1 MMPLTVQTI
10 CAAVGGTVLQSSGAA
25 LRDVTT
31 DSRRVP
37 QEALF
42 IPLVGERFDGHAYIE
57 KALEAGAAGCL
68 TAKTP
73 EALLPGKFYI
83 QVPDTRL
90 ALKALAAWY
99 RGQFRLPVVQVT
111 GSVGKTTTKE
121 MIAAV
126 LTQKYETLRTEGNL
140 NNDIGA
146 PLTLLRLMPEHEAA
160 VIETGMNH
168 FGEIRYLGEMV
179 RPDIAVITNV
189 GDAHI
194 ENLGNTRQ
202 GILQAK
208 CEIFENLTPEGVAVL
223 NGDDELLNTVTLP
236 QIILR
241 CGEGEHCEVRVTD
254 IDDRGLEG
262 VACTVTTAKAAYRLE
277 TSAPGR
283 HMVYPMAMAAAIGE
297 RLGLTA
303 AEIVFLAFEG
313 VELLV
318 ERLFLLLEAALL
330 LLQVSAALLDFLFVF
345 GSGFMNFLFR
355 FHEHLALLILAALD
369 GFVDDTRCFGFCA
382 SDLTLRDF
390 LAIEHA
396 DQKEDKCYNQQSCD
410 EQDVTIPFHCRNT
423 PPVLQIGCVC
433 HEKVMLPPATP
444 MHRANKQIHCLLY
457 RFTSR
462 KSSNYAGKIV
472 SLQENLCKAYKALT
486 TCSRNDRIIMSWKRN
501 SFSVF
506 NLIDTRV

>member
-25 LRDVTT
+25 VRDVTT

-146 PLTLLRLMPEHEAA
+146 PLTLLRLMPEHQAA

-202 GILQAK
+202 GILRAK
-208 CEIFENLTPEGVAVL
+208 CEIFENLTPEGIAVL

-236 QIILR
+236 QTILR
-241 CGEGEHCEVRVTD
+241 CGVGDGCGVRVTD

-262 VACTVTTAKAAYRLE
+262 VACTVTIEGEHYRLT

-283 HMVYPMAMAAAIGE
+283 YMIYPMAMAAAIGRRLGLTGE
-297 RLGLTA
+297 EIAAGVAAYTTVGSRMHLIRLPGERLVIDDCYNANPQSMAEGLRMLAASPAQHRVAVLGDMGELGQLTAQAHRDMGALTRRLGLTA
-303 AEIVFLAFEG
+303 VAVG
-313 VELLV
+313 
-318 ERLFLLLEAALL
+318 
-330 LLQVSAALLDFLFVF
+330 
-345 GSGFMNFLFR
+345 
-355 FHEHLALLILAALD
+355 
-369 GFVDDTRCFGFCA
+369 
-382 SDLTLRDF
+382 
-390 LAIEHA
+390 
-396 DQKEDKCYNQQSCD
+396 
-410 EQDVTIPFHCRNT
+410 
-423 PPVLQIGCVC
+423 
-433 HEKVMLPPATP
+433 EK
-444 MHRANKQIHCLLY
+444 MH
-457 RFTSR
+457 
-462 KSSNYAGKIV
+462 
-472 SLQENLCKAYKALT
+472 ALT
-486 TCSRNDRIIMSWKRN
+486 ETDPQAQWFATVEEAMPAIRQLFTPGTAVLVKASHAMHFERIVKE
-501 SFSVF
+501 
-506 NLIDTRV
+506 LEK